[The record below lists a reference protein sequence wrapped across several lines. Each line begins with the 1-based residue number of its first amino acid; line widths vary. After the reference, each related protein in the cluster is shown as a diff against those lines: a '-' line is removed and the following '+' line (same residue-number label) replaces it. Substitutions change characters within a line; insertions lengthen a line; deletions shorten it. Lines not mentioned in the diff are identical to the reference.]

1 MGMSPKIQQVD
12 PNAGVV
18 KPLQG
23 TQSNFL
29 QAVYQGNNPFSSFGS
44 PLQQQ
49 ATNQMGQFL
58 NQPAPESKTLEA
70 AAPALQHQLGGDPGQ
85 FAANPFAQMTTSAG
99 PSPASFGKTPLPNY
113 AAAEGQMAAN
123 PFGELQNPFAQMGQ
137 ANPGQAVVNAA
148 QPLFARN
155 LQAAQTQ
162 LGSAAPGRFS
172 SAFVD
177 QGQDLASQALQD
189 FNLFQAQQLQAG
201 QAQQLAQ
208 QQAAQQFL
216 LGARGL
222 QQQATQDARAGLGQ
236 LLGLQQQGAL
246 GAQQLAQQ
254 GSVDAQNL
262 QLQNLQRQDQF
273 NLGAREL
280 QQNAWSQSLAQQLG
294 LMQSQQGAA
303 GVLGQLSGLAGDNP
317 FQRMLAASQLGLQSQ
332 QAQINPLLQLML
344 GGLQYAQPQA
354 MDTIVGKSPFE
365 QIAGLATGVGSAA
378 LGGLGML
385 HPSNQTH

>member
-1 MGMSPKIQQVD
+1 MSPSVKQVD

-49 ATNQMGQFL
+49 ATNRLGQFL
-58 NQPAPESKTLEA
+58 QQPAPESKTLEA
-70 AAPALQHQLGGDPGQ
+70 ATPMLQQQLGGDPTQ
-85 FAANPFAQMTTSAG
+85 IAANPFAQMTTAAG
-99 PSPASFGKTPLPNY
+99 PSPASFGKTPLPDY
-113 AAAEGQMAAN
+113 TAAQGQMAAN
-123 PFGELQNPFAQMGQ
+123 PFGELQNPFAAMGQ
-137 ANPGQAVVNAA
+137 VNPGQAVISAA
-148 QPLFARN
+148 QPVFARN
-155 LQAAQTQ
+155 LLNAQTQ
-162 LGSAAPGRFS
+162 LAGNAPGRFS
-172 SAFVD
+172 SAFVG
-177 QGQDLASQALQD
+177 QGQDLASQALND

-208 QQAAQQFL
+208 QQAAQQFM

-246 GAQQLAQQ
+246 GAQQLFQQ

-262 QLQNLQRQDQF
+262 QQQNLQRQDQF
-273 NLGAREL
+273 NLAARDL
-280 QQNAWSQSLAQQLG
+280 QQNAWSQSLANQLG
-294 LMQSQQGAA
+294 LMHAQQGAA
-303 GVLGQLSGLAGDNP
+303 GILGQLGGLAGDNP
-317 FQRMLAASQLGLQSQ
+317 FQRMLSASQLGLQAQ

-344 GGLQYAQPQA
+344 GGLQYAQPQPLE
-354 MDTIVGKSPFE
+354 TIVGKSPFE
-365 QIAGLATGVGSAA
+365 QAVGLGTGLGSLAM
-378 LGGLGML
+378 GGLGL
-385 HPSNQTH
+385 LRPPSDQTH